1 MRLLTLG
8 LVLAALTACG
18 KDETGETGPTTTTPP
33 TGTGPLDLTGDA
45 TNGGTVFG
53 DTCAVCH
60 GADGSGV
67 SGPALTGKVG
77 GMSDE
82 DLVDVMLS
90 GTGSMPAQSLTNQEA
105 ADVLAYLRATFG

>member
-1 MRLLTLG
+1 MRMLTLG

-18 KDETGETGPTTTTPP
+18 KDETGETGPTTTPP

-45 TNGGTVFG
+45 TNGGTIYG
-53 DTCAVCH
+53 NTCAVCH

-67 SGPALTGKVG
+67 SGPALTGTVA

-82 DLVDVMLS
+82 DVVDVMLN
-90 GTGSMPAQSLTNQEA
+90 GKGSMPAQSLTNQEA